1 MIVDVHE
8 PDETTA
14 GAGDIPVLEMVEPM
28 VGFPEQRR
36 FALARLDDTG
46 MICDLRSLDDP
57 SLSFVVV
64 PPGVFFDD
72 YAPEIHDDLATSL
85 GADSEQDL
93 LTLVVLTLGETPA
106 ESTANLLAPI
116 VVNHRTRRAGQVVL
130 DDPALPVRA
139 PLAPREHA
147 PA

>member
-1 MIVDVHE
+1 MIVDVHQA
-8 PDETTA
+8 DETTA
-14 GAGDIPVLEMVEPM
+14 SGGDIPVLDMVEPM

-46 MICDLRSLDDP
+46 TICDLRSLDDP

-64 PPGVFFDD
+64 PPGVFFAD
-72 YAPEIHDDLATSL
+72 YAPEIQDDLAASL

-93 LTLVVLTLGETPA
+93 LTLVVLTLGDTPA

-130 DDPALPVRA
+130 DDPTLPVRA
-139 PLAPREHA
+139 PLGRVS
-147 PA
+147 

>member
-1 MIVDVHE
+1 MIVDVHQPE
-8 PDETTA
+8 QPATA
-14 GAGDIPVLEMVEPM
+14 DDIPVLDMVEPM
-28 VGFPEQRR
+28 LGFPEQRR

-57 SLSFVVV
+57 SLRFVVV
-64 PPGVFFDD
+64 PPSVFFDD
-72 YAPEIHDDLATSL
+72 YAPEIGDDLAATL

-93 LTLVVLTLGETPA
+93 LTLVVLTVGATPA

-139 PLAPREHA
+139 PLRRVS
-147 PA
+147 

>member
-1 MIVDVHE
+1 MIVDVHQPE
-8 PDETTA
+8 QPAT
-14 GAGDIPVLEMVEPM
+14 AGDIPVLDMVEPM

-57 SLSFVVV
+57 ALRFVVV
-64 PPGVFFDD
+64 PPSVFFDD
-72 YAPEIHDDLATSL
+72 YAPEIDDELAATL

-93 LTLVVLTLGETPA
+93 LTLVVLTVGETPA

-139 PLAPREHA
+139 PLRRVS
-147 PA
+147 

>member
-1 MIVDVHE
+1 MIVDVHQA
-8 PDETTA
+8 DETTA
-14 GAGDIPVLEMVEPM
+14 SGGDIPVLDMVEPM

-36 FALARLDDTG
+36 FALARLDETG
-46 MICDLRSLDDP
+46 LICDLRSLDDP
-57 SLSFVVV
+57 DLSFVVV
-64 PPGVFFDD
+64 PPAVFFDD
-72 YAPEIHDDLATSL
+72 YAPEIDDELAAAL

-130 DDPALPVRA
+130 DDPTLPVRA
-139 PLAPREHA
+139 PVRRVS
-147 PA
+147 